1 MDMTGFDIVVL
12 LIVGALA
19 VLGAIRGFVTEI
31 LTLLAWVA
39 AVVALKL
46 FYPAGKA
53 IAAGMVG
60 SEVAAAV
67 IAFVVIFF
75 GTFFLF
81 RLVGRLLGDR
91 TKRSVIGPIDRV
103 LGLGFGAVKGLIVV
117 SLIFLVVTR
126 GHALIWG
133 GGERLPE
140 WLLAAKTEPLLDIT
154 SRAII
159 DYAEDRQEGLG
170 LGSESAP
177 QSSSDDHNYSDT
189 SGGEGYTDEERD
201 ALDDLLDDAGN
212 TQI

>member
-39 AVVALKL
+39 AVVALKI
-46 FYPAGKA
+46 FYPAGKL

-60 SEVAAAV
+60 SEVAAAA

-91 TKRSVIGPIDRV
+91 TKRSVIG
-103 LGLGFGAVKGLIVV
+103 LGFGAVKGLIVV
-117 SLIFLVVTR
+117 SLVFLVVTR

-133 GGERLPE
+133 GNEKLPE
-140 WLLAAKTEPLLDIT
+140 WLIAAKTEPLLDIT

-170 LGSESAP
+170 LGDDRPRAAP
-177 QSSSDDHNYSDT
+177 EDQHYSDT
-189 SGGEGYTDEERD
+189 SGGEGYTHEERD
-201 ALDDLLDDAGN
+201 ALDDLLDDSSG
-212 TQI
+212 TEI

>member
-19 VLGAIRGFVTEI
+19 ALGAIRGFVTEI

-39 AVVALKL
+39 AVVALEL
-46 FYPAGKA
+46 FYPAGKL

-60 SEVAAAV
+60 SEVAAAA

-81 RLVGRLLGDR
+81 RFVGRLLGDR

-117 SLIFLVVTR
+117 SLVFLVVTR

-133 GGERLPE
+133 GNEKLPE

-170 LGSESAP
+170 LGDDRPRTAP
-177 QSSSDDHNYSDT
+177 EDQHYSDT
-189 SGGEGYTDEERD
+189 SGGEGYTHEERD
-201 ALDDLLDDAGN
+201 ALDDLLDDAGS
-212 TQI
+212 TEI